1 MANVTVSYL
10 WRDQKAHEGYRT
22 GIPLHSHTNQSREA
36 LDLRP
41 CSGKSSNYPF
51 IRRPLCKSSAKG
63 VSLSVIRFQPNPW
76 SV

>member
-41 CSGKSSNYPF
+41 C
-51 IRRPLCKSSAKG
+51 
-63 VSLSVIRFQPNPW
+63 
-76 SV
+76 